1 MIKKCKIVAIN
12 DVVMVIDYAG
22 TLVQLPATHTTD
34 DFVFVKRNTEN
45 KFFIVSEDDF
55 KRQYRTV
62 SVSDK

>member
-22 TLVQLPATHTTD
+22 TLIQLPATRTTD

-45 KFFIVSEDDF
+45 KFFIVSESDF